1 MAKIDKLDIRLTPEQ
16 RKALDAYTTLHNIEA
31 SDLVRSLLA
40 GKIPYFPLNNA
51 PRGNPALKKGVR
63 LNPAGRPKS
72 PKS

>member
-1 MAKIDKLDIRLTPEQ
+1 MVDKLDIRLTPEQ
-16 RKALDAYTTLHNIEA
+16 RAALERYTSERGIDI
-31 SDLVRSLLA
+31 SDFVRRLLFD
-40 GKIPYFPLNNA
+40 KIPYFPLNNQ